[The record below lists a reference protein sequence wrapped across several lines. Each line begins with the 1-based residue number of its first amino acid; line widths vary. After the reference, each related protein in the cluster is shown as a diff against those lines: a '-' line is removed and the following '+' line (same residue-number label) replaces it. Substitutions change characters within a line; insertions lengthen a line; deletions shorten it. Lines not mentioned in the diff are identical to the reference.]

1 VLVEVEVLGVVRLV
15 LVVQLLVQTQVP
27 LQTQLLIPEAVV
39 EAVVVERLLVC
50 VVVATVA
57 QVSSLSRSPTR
68 TMLLSQAA

>member
-50 VVVATVA
+50 VVVATAAPV
-57 QVSSLSRSPTR
+57 SLSSKSHLR
-68 TMLLSQAA
+68 TMPHSHLV

>member
-15 LVVQLLVQTQVP
+15 LVVQLLAQTQVP

-57 QVSSLSRSPTR
+57 Q
-68 TMLLSQAA
+68 A